1 MYNNGPVAMANQ
13 IALSDTTIG
22 RPSNRSN
29 YSAANFPDQASALE
43 SRRSVKLNPVSGSE
57 FAPREKIRFY
67 IPQGTNEVCDF
78 LNSYMRFR
86 IKDVTYSATDPI
98 LLDQIG
104 SPAFF
109 RRVTIRNN
117 GVVLEDMQYA
127 NRFAGLNVKAAGIDF
142 NHTMGQ
148 AHGTYIQRGQTTE
161 ERNLQTK
168 VNAQHLGNKYEY
180 IYPMSELCLLNHEL
194 YMPLMYAGNSG
205 IAFDIEFELEVAASC
220 LYNAGGSVGSYTV
233 YECELILEL
242 VSMRNDWVAQGWAH
256 LAEGRNIEMPMVCW
270 ELNRQPVSST
280 ASIDVIRFSNFN
292 QSVKSIFAIFVV
304 STDVDLATRWSEYFD
319 WEFPLLESYQFR
331 INVDLKPE
339 QEIIT
344 HNGSNYS
351 GNNRAI
357 VETFKALRQFKD
369 FQRSNSFQ
377 WWGQHQLGAA
387 TGNRMKD
394 FIIGLPLDVHIL
406 GDDDR
411 LVSGLNLR
419 ERAAP
424 LEMVLKK
431 VSTGTAYTTYI
442 MMQYDAKLVINRG
455 EVAVYK

>member
-1 MYNNGPVAMANQ
+1 MAT

-29 YSAANFPDQASALE
+29 YSAGNFPDQASALE

-57 FAPREKIRFY
+57 FNPREKIRFY
-67 IPQGTNEVCDF
+67 VPQGTHEVCDF

-86 IKDVTYSATDPI
+86 VKNVTTPAAGAADV
-98 LLDQIG
+98 LLDPVG
-104 SPAFF
+104 AAAFM

-127 NRFAGLNVKAAGIDF
+127 NRFAGLNVKAAGIDY
-142 NHTMGQ
+142 NKTMGK
-148 AHGTYIQRGQTTE
+148 AHGTYIKRQMHPQQMIDADAQ
-161 ERNLQTK
+161 NS
-168 VNAQHLGNKYEY
+168 QHLLNHHEY

-194 YMPLMYAGNSG
+194 YMPLMFMGNSG
-205 IAFDIEFELEVAASC
+205 IALDLEFELEVADSC
-220 LYNAGGSVGSYTV
+220 LSRKTGTLGTYTL
-233 YECELILEL
+233 YEVELILEL
-242 VSMRNDWVAQGWAH
+242 VAMRNDWVAQGWAH
-256 LAEGRNIEMPMVCW
+256 LAEGRNIELPMVCW
-270 ELNRQPVSST
+270 DLNRQAVSST
-280 ASIDVIRFSNFN
+280 ATIDVIRFSNFN
-292 QSVKSIFAIFVV
+292 QSVKSIFALFVL
-304 STDVDLATRWSEYFD
+304 SADVDSATRYAEYFD
-319 WEFPLLESYQFR
+319 WEYPKLESYQFR

-344 HNGSNYS
+344 QNGTDES

-357 VETFKALRQFKD
+357 VEVFKALRQFKD
-369 FQRSNSFQ
+369 FQRSNSFET
-377 WWGQHQLGAA
+377 WGVQNYGKAA
-387 TGNRMKD
+387 APTDGFKMVD
-394 FIIGLPLDVHIL
+394 FLIGLPLDVHIL

-431 VSTGTAYTTYI
+431 TALAAYNTYI
-442 MMQYDAKLVINRG
+442 CLQYDAKLVINRG

>member
-1 MYNNGPVAMANQ
+1 MAT

-29 YSAANFPDQASALE
+29 YSAGNFPDQASALE

-67 IPQGTNEVCDF
+67 VPQGTHEVCDF
-78 LNSYMRFR
+78 LNSYVRFR
-86 IKDVTYSATDPI
+86 AKDVTTPASKEPSV
-98 LLDQIG
+98 LLDPVG
-104 SPAFF
+104 AAAFI

-127 NRFAGLNVKAAGIDF
+127 NRFAGLNVKAAGIDY
-142 NHTMGQ
+142 NKTMGR
-148 AHGTYIQRGQTTE
+148 AHGTYIKRQAGPQE
-161 ERNLQTK
+161 SSDIDAM
-168 VNAQHLGNKYEY
+168 NAKHLLSHYEY

-194 YMPLMYAGNSG
+194 YMPLMYMGNSG
-205 IAFDIEFELEVAASC
+205 IALDIEFELEIAASC
-220 LYNAGGSVGSYTV
+220 LSRASNGTTTYAVGTYTL
-233 YECELILEL
+233 YEVEL
-242 VSMRNDWVAQGWAH
+242 VMELVAMRNDWVAQGWAH
-256 LAEGRNIEMPMVCW
+256 LAEGRNIELPMVCW
-270 ELNRQPVSST
+270 DLNRQPVSST

-292 QSVKSIFAIFVV
+292 QSVKSIFALFVK
-304 STDVDLATRWSEYFD
+304 SSEIDLGSRYAEYFD
-319 WEFPLLESYQFR
+319 WEYPSLESYQFR

-344 HNGSNYS
+344 HNGTDES

-357 VETFKALRQFKD
+357 VEVFKALRQFKD
-369 FQRSNSFQ
+369 FQRSNSFEV
-377 WWGQHQLGAA
+377 WGNHQYGNA
-387 TGNRMKD
+387 TAGRLKD
-394 FIIGLPLDVHIL
+394 FLIGLPLDVHIL

-431 VSTGTAYTTYI
+431 TATGTAYNTYI
-442 MMQYDAKLVINRG
+442 CMQYDAKLVINRG